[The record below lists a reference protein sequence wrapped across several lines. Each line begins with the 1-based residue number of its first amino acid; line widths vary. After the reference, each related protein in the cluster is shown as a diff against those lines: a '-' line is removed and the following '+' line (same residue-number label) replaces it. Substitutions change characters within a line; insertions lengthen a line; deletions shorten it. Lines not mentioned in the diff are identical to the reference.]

1 MKKNEEIEGRSLS
14 GPPDGLMALG
24 RVKNWCTNTQGAAK
38 HNRFNFNNWKEIG
51 KKKWNQYKGG
61 QRQQWKISAPR
72 HEIYFSESESGW
84 WNRWSM
90 QRSQYERQGLLVG
103 WPTNQ
108 DNKRANSVH
117 LTPCNSHLDELTNIY
132 KCKTWASDAVTWYT
146 QVRKEGTLSLIWHP
160 INIVQ
165 IEYPRGEVHMLLS
178 GYHWRSAHERLI
190 FNPNLHLSPMA
201 FPRGIFDLDPFKL
214 PLFGGLWCDMHFR
227 VSKNKKF
234 YFVRFC
240 KQIRKTLKQWFHS
253 RAQKTHKS
261 PKSHGITIY
270 SVLTFLKAVEKKDLL
285 IFWDTL

>member
-38 HNRFNFNNWKEIG
+38 HNRFNFDNWKEI
-51 KKKWNQYKGG
+51 KMKKWHQYKGG

-165 IEYPRGEVHMLLS
+165 IEYPWWEVHMLLS
-178 GYHWRSAHERLI
+178 GHHCIGGQHMRGWSSIQICTSLPWHFPEEYLI
-190 FNPNLHLSPMA
+190 WIHSNFLFLV
-201 FPRGIFDLDPFKL
+201 DLDVTCILGCPKIKSSILLDFANKYAKHSNSDFTPEL
-214 PLFGGLWCDMHFR
+214 RNRANHPKVSESRFTHF
-227 VSKNKKF
+227 NF
-234 YFVRFC
+234 
-240 KQIRKTLKQWFHS
+240 
-253 RAQKTHKS
+253 
-261 PKSHGITIY
+261 
-270 SVLTFLKAVEKKDLL
+270 
-285 IFWDTL
+285 